1 MEQID
6 ILDYPY
12 SSKYDYIK
20 IDENMPASIL
30 EINKNTFII
39 WFDGDVER
47 WYLVMVDNKKIVDK
61 LLIGKS
67 ETLETEYGTSGN
79 YINFS
84 INRSLN
90 IILEYSTGKGSASR
104 KIYKKEKYFVNKEK
118 HKIESGN

>member
-1 MEQID
+1 MERID

-67 ETLETEYGTSGN
+67 ETIETKDGTIDN
-79 YINFS
+79 YINFK
-84 INRSLN
+84 IEKDFE
-90 IILEYSTGKGSASR
+90 IILEYSEGKGVDSQ
-104 KIYKKEKYFVNKEK
+104 KIEKKENFKINLENLKIK
-118 HKIESGN
+118 HL

>member
-1 MEQID
+1 
-6 ILDYPY
+6 
-12 SSKYDYIK
+12 
-20 IDENMPASIL
+20 
-30 EINKNTFII
+30 
-39 WFDGDVER
+39 
-47 WYLVMVDNKKIVDK
+47 MVDNKKIVDK

-90 IILEYSTGKGSASR
+90 IILEYSTGKGSESR

-118 HKIESGN
+118 HKIESRN